1 MVSAAAALP
10 SRDPLADF
18 PRIAL
23 AMKVFATAAALLASL
38 ASQSADAGY
47 VTTSGTNFELDG
59 KPFYIFG
66 TNAYWASEITW
77 VRRLLILRHAGCSV

>member
-1 MVSAAAALP
+1 
-10 SRDPLADF
+10 
-18 PRIAL
+18 
-23 AMKVFATAAALLASL
+23 MKVFSTAAALLASL
-38 ASQSADAGY
+38 AAHTATAGY

-77 VRRLLILRHAGCSV
+77 VS